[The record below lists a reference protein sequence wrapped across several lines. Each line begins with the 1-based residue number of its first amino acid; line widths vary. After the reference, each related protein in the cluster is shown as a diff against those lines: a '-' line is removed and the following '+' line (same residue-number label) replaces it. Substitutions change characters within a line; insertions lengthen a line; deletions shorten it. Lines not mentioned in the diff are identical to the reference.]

1 MQLKRRSWVM
11 IGILA
16 VVALGITGAVV
27 AQYDPYAPVG
37 FGFVSTDVDPALVSI
52 GSNEA
57 TNAPGGVDI
66 YLANLSGLPAN
77 ATSRFIAAYDLV
89 GGGRLYRLSQTTLA
103 ALGYSCENIAVY
115 KVNRDGT
122 ASIFSNTYCEDGVLY
137 IQHNSNNAT
146 FILLRK

>member
-1 MQLKRRSWVM
+1 MKRNKRLWVM

-16 VVALGITGAVV
+16 IAALGITGAVV

-57 TNAPGGVDI
+57 DNSPGGVDI
-66 YLANLSGLPAN
+66 YLASLSGLPAN
-77 ATSRFIAAYDLV
+77 AVSRFIAAYDLV

-103 ALGYSCENIAVY
+103 ALGYACDRIEVY

-122 ASIFSNTYCEDGVLY
+122 ASLFTNTYCEGGVLY
-137 IQHNSNNAT
+137 IQHNSSNAT

>member
-1 MQLKRRSWVM
+1 MQRNRRLWVM

-16 VVALGITGAVV
+16 IVALGITGAAV

-66 YLANLSGLPAN
+66 YLANLRGLPAN

-103 ALGYSCENIAVY
+103 ALGYACANIEVY

-122 ASIFSNTYCEDGVLY
+122 ASIFTNTYCQDGVLY
-137 IQHNSNNAT
+137 IQHNSSTAT

>member
-1 MQLKRRSWVM
+1 MQSNRRLWVM
-11 IGILA
+11 IGILSI
-16 VVALGITGAVV
+16 VALWLTGAAV

-52 GSNEA
+52 GSDEA
-57 TNAPGGVDI
+57 DNSPGGVDI
-66 YLANLSGLPAN
+66 YLASLSGLPAN
-77 ATSRFIAAYDLV
+77 AAARFIAAYDLV

-103 ALGYSCENIAVY
+103 ALGYSCASIDVY

-122 ASIFSNTYCEDGVLY
+122 ASLFTNTYCDDGVLY
-137 IQHNSNNAT
+137 IQHNSSNAT

>member
-1 MQLKRRSWVM
+1 MMLKRRLWVM
-11 IGILA
+11 ISVLA

-57 TNAPGGVDI
+57 DNSPGGVDI
-66 YLANLSGLPAN
+66 YLATLSGLPAN
-77 ATSRFIAAYDLV
+77 AASRFIAAYDLV
-89 GGGRLYRLSQTTLA
+89 GGGRLYRLSQDTLDA
-103 ALGYSCENIAVY
+103 FGVSCGNIDVY

-122 ASIFSNTYCEDGVLY
+122 ASLFTNTYCEGGVLY
-137 IQHNSNNAT
+137 IQHNSSNAT
-146 FILLRK
+146 FILLRS